1 MKNLIENTSQL
12 NQKKI
17 HKIILDNFDSLAPF
31 YYKMLSEWMNN
42 SYEKFQD
49 IDKYMIMLYLMN
61 FDLDYYL
68 KNGLV
73 ESYDTY
79 FLYDKSL
86 ELNQINIIE
95 ISNSLGI
102 PKESVRRKVLRLQE
116 FGVIKRVGKKIYV
129 DRSTFKLLLPRET
142 LQNLSN
148 LSSKIIEICK
158 REKVINKS
166 IIPNEI
172 SKLIKKNFTS
182 CWTYFYVFIIVFTN
196 RWKKQLGDIE
206 VFSVGMVVTLHS
218 VVSKTFE
225 NNGWNFTNWKKNKIE
240 TEEVGVN
247 AMSISQITNI
257 PRPTVIRKLN
267 YLLKN
272 KYISINK
279 KKRYN
284 LNLQDKT
291 LKITTKIQDLNIL
304 SLSELIFKVFK
315 QINLK

>member
-247 AMSISQITNI
+247 AMSIPQITNI

>member
-142 LQNLSN
+142 LQNLCN

-172 SKLIKKNFTS
+172 SKLIKKNFTN

-196 RWKKQLGDIE
+196 RWKKELGDIE

>member
-86 ELNQINIIE
+86 ELDQINIIE

-158 REKVINKS
+158 KEKVINKS

-172 SKLIKKNFTS
+172 SKLIKKNFTN

-225 NNGWNFTNWKKNKIE
+225 NNGWNFANWKKNKLE
-240 TEEVGVN
+240 TEEIGVN

-291 LKITTKIQDLNIL
+291 LKITNKIQDLNIL

>member
-182 CWTYFYVFIIVFTN
+182 CWNYFYVFIIVFTN

>member
-95 ISNSLGI
+95 I
-102 PKESVRRKVLRLQE
+102 ESVR
-116 FGVIKRVGKKIYV
+116 YY
-129 DRSTFKLLLPRET
+129 
-142 LQNLSN
+142 
-148 LSSKIIEICK
+148 II
-158 REKVINKS
+158 
-166 IIPNEI
+166 
-172 SKLIKKNFTS
+172 
-182 CWTYFYVFIIVFTN
+182 
-196 RWKKQLGDIE
+196 
-206 VFSVGMVVTLHS
+206 
-218 VVSKTFE
+218 
-225 NNGWNFTNWKKNKIE
+225 
-240 TEEVGVN
+240 
-247 AMSISQITNI
+247 
-257 PRPTVIRKLN
+257 
-267 YLLKN
+267 
-272 KYISINK
+272 
-279 KKRYN
+279 
-284 LNLQDKT
+284 
-291 LKITTKIQDLNIL
+291 
-304 SLSELIFKVFK
+304 
-315 QINLK
+315 

>member
-86 ELNQINIIE
+86 ELDQINIIE

-172 SKLIKKNFTS
+172 SKLIKKNFTN

-206 VFSVGMVVTLHS
+206 VFSVGMIVTLHS

-225 NNGWNFTNWKKNKIE
+225 KNGWNFTNWKKNKIE

>member
-158 REKVINKS
+158 KEKVINKS

>member
-206 VFSVGMVVTLHS
+206 VFSVGMIVTLHS

-225 NNGWNFTNWKKNKIE
+225 KNGWNFTNWKKNKIE

>member
-1 MKNLIENTSQL
+1 MKNLNENYSQL

-17 HKIILDNFDSLAPF
+17 HKIILDNFDILAPF

-49 IDKYMIMLYLMN
+49 IDKYMILMYLMN
-61 FDLDYYL
+61 LDLEY
-68 KNGLV
+68 NMNNEIV
-73 ESYDTY
+73 ESYDEY

-86 ELNQINIIE
+86 ELDQINIIE
-95 ISNSLGI
+95 ISNSLCI
-102 PKESVRRKVLRLQE
+102 PKESTRRKVLRLE
-116 FGVIKRVGKKIYV
+116 ELGVIKKVGKKIYV
-129 DRSTFKLLLPRET
+129 DRSSFKLLFPKET
-142 LQNLSN
+142 LQNLSM
-148 LSSKIIEICK
+148 LSSKVVEICK
-158 REKVINKS
+158 KGKLINKS
-166 IIPNEI
+166 IIPDET
-172 SKLIKKNFTS
+172 SRLIKKNFTN
-182 CWTYFYVFIIVFTN
+182 CWSYFYAFIIVFTN
-196 RWKKQLGDIE
+196 RWKNQLGDIE

-225 NNGWNFTNWKKNKIE
+225 NNGWNFTDWKKNEID

-279 KKRYN
+279 KK
-284 LNLQDKT
+284 
-291 LKITTKIQDLNIL
+291 KI
-304 SLSELIFKVFK
+304 
-315 QINLK
+315 